1 MLNCFLNRYRAA
13 GDFDIYPTVAK
24 GGSKAIVNGETM
36 SPQEFKE
43 AVEKRFSK
51 QAVGIA
57 ACIHLCS
64 SLKCQ

>member
-1 MLNCFLNRYRAA
+1 MLICSFKRYKAA
-13 GDFDIYPTVAK
+13 GDFDVYPSVAK

-43 AVEKRFSK
+43 AVAKRSSK

-57 ACIHLCS
+57 ADTYYL
-64 SLKCQ
+64 LLND